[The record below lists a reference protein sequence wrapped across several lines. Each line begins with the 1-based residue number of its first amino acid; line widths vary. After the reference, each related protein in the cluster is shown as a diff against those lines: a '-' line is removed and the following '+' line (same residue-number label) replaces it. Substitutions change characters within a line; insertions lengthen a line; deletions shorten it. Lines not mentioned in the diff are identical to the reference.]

1 MTNINRTMLA
11 LALATVSLTPVF
23 AQSANRTV
31 VGVPAQPQQ
40 SKTAIVEA
48 ADVRKCRL
56 HCGSLA
62 ATPNMKRVPTAS
74 EQQMRADACA
84 SKMIRNR

>member
-1 MTNINRTMLA
+1 MTNINRTLLA
-11 LALATVSLTPVF
+11 LALATISLTSVL

-31 VGVPAQPQQ
+31 VGVPVQPPP
-40 SKTAIVEA
+40 SKTVIVET
-48 ADVRKCRL
+48 ADVRNCRL

-74 EQQMRADACA
+74 EQQMRADACG